1 MKPLKKKSMRKCIYT
16 IFTLVVT
23 LSCVESCASITPV
36 NISLWPGTKP
46 VSLTSNINREYTMV
60 KHFRVK
66 QKVPVLFVFRLS
78 PYGAAADINEMI
90 APELQSSQADA
101 IVNLSVKGNAEIQD
115 VFLPIGIGLLSGLIL
130 SPTFF
135 FLMAVPFYEDL
146 KTYEVEGDL
155 VKYTAQTT
163 SPEKQNELFDPL
175 TGLPKQKQK
184 IEYDPETG
192 LPKKQ

>member
-1 MKPLKKKSMRKCIYT
+1 MKTSKEHKTGKCIHT
-16 IFTLVVT
+16 IITLA
-23 LSCVESCASITPV
+23 LIISCLESCASITPV
-36 NISLWPGTKP
+36 TISIRPGSKP
-46 VSLTSNINREYTMV
+46 VSMNANINREYTMV

-115 VFLPIGIGLLSGLIL
+115 VFLPIGIGLLGGLIL

-135 FLMAVPFYEDL
+135 FITVIPFYEDL

-155 VKYTAQTT
+155 VKYVAQAT
-163 SPEKQNELFDPL
+163 SPENPKEPFDPL
-175 TGLPKQKQK
+175 TGLPKQKPK